1 MRFGK
6 GIKVARGN
14 IARRDLTLGLLSWFG
29 RCGIARAGASW
40 GSGRGSRWG
49 GLLVLVGMDEV
60 SIEGSREE
68 M

>member
-1 MRFGK
+1 VKRWSLIGD
-6 GIKVARGN
+6 ARGN
-14 IARRDLTLGLLSWFG
+14 IARTDLALGLLSWFG

-40 GSGRGSRWG
+40 GLGRGSRWG
-49 GLLVLVGMDEV
+49 GLLVLVGVDGV